1 MTEFELAAQLAELA
15 NLSPDKKMD
24 KLVETAMRNALNIS
38 HCTNELRRMSDILDQ
53 LPQKCLG
60 QRLECEGKFSEIRQS
75 GGSDDLISLGVSKKK
90 MGAVAIALILAILTA
105 IGSAVA
111 NWLK

>member
-1 MTEFELAAQLAELA
+1 MTEQELAYELA
-15 NLSPDKKMD
+15 KLINLSPDEKMD
-24 KLVETAMRNALNIS
+24 KMIELTFRNTICANNLAETVRSMKE
-38 HCTNELRRMSDILDQ
+38 TLDG

-60 QRLECEGKFSEIRQS
+60 QRLECEAKFSEIRQS
-75 GGSDDLISLGVSKKK
+75 DGVGILSSISPKKLGVV
-90 MGAVAIALILAILTA
+90 AVAILLAILTA

>member
-1 MTEFELAAQLAELA
+1 MTEQELAFELAKLI
-15 NLSPDKKMD
+15 NLSPDEKINKMIE
-24 KLVETAMRNALNIS
+24 LTFRNTICANNLAETVKGIKE
-38 HCTNELRRMSDILDQ
+38 TLDL

-60 QRLECEGKFSEIRQS
+60 QRLECEAKFSEIRQS
-75 GGSDDLISLGVSKKK
+75 DTNISILSLSPKK
-90 MGAVAIALILAILTA
+90 MGAVAIVVLLAILTA

>member
-1 MTEFELAAQLAELA
+1 MTEQELAFELARLI
-15 NLSPDKKMD
+15 NLSPEEKMN
-24 KLVETAMRNALNIS
+24 KMIELTFRNTIQTTHLAETVKGMKD
-38 HCTNELRRMSDILDQ
+38 TLDS

-60 QRLECEGKFSEIRQS
+60 QRLECEAKFSEIRQS
-75 GGSDDLISLGVSKKK
+75 DAGISILSLSPKK
-90 MGAVAIALILAILTA
+90 MGAIAIAILLAILTA